1 MIENRELATFKKP
14 GDVER
19 FTKEEYEERIKEIAR
34 CKRDIVYFCE
44 HYFRI
49 TNLDKGL
56 HLVKLYDI
64 QKEFIQY
71 LVDNNRIVCV
81 SGRQQGKCL
90 LDKTNITIRNKHFKW
105 LKITIS
111 IGIFFK
117 IVKMSNFIKRFF
129 MKILHPLS
137 NLSSNHDNK

>member
-81 SGRQQGKCL
+81 SGRQQGKC
-90 LDKTNITIRNKHFKW
+90 
-105 LKITIS
+105 
-111 IGIFFK
+111 IFWW
-117 IVKMSNFIKRFF
+117 SFIKICNYKHKWIKLYLPIGLVYL
-129 MKILHPLS
+129 MAKIMRKLK
-137 NLSSNHDNK
+137 NLFRKQ